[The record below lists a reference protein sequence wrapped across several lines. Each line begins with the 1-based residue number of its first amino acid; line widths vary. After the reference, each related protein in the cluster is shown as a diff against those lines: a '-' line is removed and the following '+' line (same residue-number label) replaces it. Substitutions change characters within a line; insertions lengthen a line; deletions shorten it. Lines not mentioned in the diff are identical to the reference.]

1 MIGRIYRVGRRSP
14 LVPAFWGLLTLVLVV
29 PALLES
35 NPHWGL
41 AAVLPGLFFLRSL
54 LPLGRRMTIEVR
66 EEGLYEAAG
75 ERLIPYADIQSV
87 KIGSFTPSS
96 ESRIPNRRLDVS
108 TATEHLVVPAGR
120 DAGELYRFLI
130 DRIPVSGLYEV
141 PDKLQKHW
149 SNAVTLFGEEMVWG
163 YAGRSYFP
171 PTSQTRGIAAIL
183 ALTFV
188 AWIIGGTMIGRDGA
202 PWMAMGIVGFAISS
216 LVVLATFAST
226 PEKRL
231 QKLAPLSGLIISPRG
246 LAMVHG
252 EISGKLRWDEVR
264 KIDMV
269 GAPSFALAR
278 TPHGLA
284 VTVDGATILV
294 PDVFEKP
301 LAKIH
306 QQLLH
311 YWHKG

>member
-1 MIGRIYRVGRRSP
+1 MIGRIFRVGRQSP
-14 LVPAFWGLLTLVLVV
+14 LVPAFWGLLTLVLVA
-29 PALLES
+29 PAVLER

-54 LPLGRRMTIEVR
+54 RPLGRRMTIEVQ
-66 EEGLYEAAG
+66 EDGLYETAE
-75 ERLIPYADIQSV
+75 ERLIPYADIQSI
-87 KIGSFTPSS
+87 KIGYVTPSS
-96 ESRIPNRRLDVS
+96 AGRIPNRRIDIS

-130 DRIPVSGLYEV
+130 DRIPVAGLYEV

-149 SNAVTLFGEEMVWG
+149 NNAVTLFGEEMVWG

-171 PTSQTRGIAAIL
+171 PLSRARGIAAIL
-183 ALTFV
+183 GLTFV
-188 AWIIGGTMIGRDGA
+188 TWIIGGTMIGRDGA
-202 PWMAMGIVGFAISS
+202 PWMAMGILGFAVSS
-216 LVVLATFAST
+216 IVVLATFAST

-231 QKLAPLSGLIISPRG
+231 QKLAPLSGLIITPRG

-264 KIDMV
+264 KIEMLSV
-269 GAPSFALAR
+269 RPFALAR

-301 LAKIH
+301 LSKIH
-306 QQLLH
+306 QQLLY
-311 YWHKG
+311 YWQKG